1 MKTIAG
7 IETSMAVYE
16 KWSKD
21 IPGNINKSDCLGS
34 TGIGLLSCS

>member
-7 IETSMAVYE
+7 IEASMAAYE

-21 IPGNINKSDCLGS
+21 ISGNIKKSDVNWS
-34 TGIGLLSCS
+34 KFNSGI